1 MPMKIRMP
9 AGARAV
15 ISSLQARG
23 YEAYAVGGCVR
34 DSVLSREPDDWDIT
48 TSASPS
54 EVKAVFAR
62 TVDTGLQHGTV
73 TVLMGKEQ
81 YEVTTYRIDGE
92 YEDGRH
98 PKEVI
103 FTASLEEDLKRRD
116 FTINAMAYNDEEGL
130 VDLFGGMDDLQRK
143 VVRCVGDPMERFQED
158 ALRILRA
165 VRFSAQL
172 GFRIHSDT
180 AAAVLRLA
188 PTLSRISAERIAAE
202 LTKLLTSPR
211 PEYLKAAYELGI
223 TSVVMPEFDR
233 MMKEGS
239 GEAALEAAKR
249 VRSDR
254 ALRFAEVLLPIGEQN
269 AGALLRRL
277 KLDNDTIRTVT
288 RLIRHMPMRLEA
300 EPAAVRRAVH
310 EVGED
315 IFPMLLEA
323 QRAASDRQAL
333 ENLGKTQEC
342 WSEICR
348 QGQCVS
354 LKTLA
359 ITGRD
364 LIRLGCRPGPGLGE
378 LLEAA
383 LHEVLEEPNKNTKE
397 YLEAFAK
404 VRLGA

>member
-323 QRAASDRQAL
+323 QRAAR
-333 ENLGKTQEC
+333 
-342 WSEICR
+342 
-348 QGQCVS
+348 
-354 LKTLA
+354 
-359 ITGRD
+359 
-364 LIRLGCRPGPGLGE
+364 
-378 LLEAA
+378 
-383 LHEVLEEPNKNTKE
+383 
-397 YLEAFAK
+397 
-404 VRLGA
+404 

>member
-1 MPMKIRMP
+1 M
-9 AGARAV
+9 
-15 ISSLQARG
+15 
-23 YEAYAVGGCVR
+23 
-34 DSVLSREPDDWDIT
+34 
-48 TSASPS
+48 
-54 EVKAVFAR
+54 
-62 TVDTGLQHGTV
+62 
-73 TVLMGKEQ
+73 
-81 YEVTTYRIDGE
+81 
-92 YEDGRH
+92 
-98 PKEVI
+98 
-103 FTASLEEDLKRRD
+103 
-116 FTINAMAYNDEEGL
+116 
-130 VDLFGGMDDLQRK
+130 
-143 VVRCVGDPMERFQED
+143 
-158 ALRILRA
+158 
-165 VRFSAQL
+165 
-172 GFRIHSDT
+172 
-180 AAAVLRLA
+180 
-188 PTLSRISAERIAAE
+188 
-202 LTKLLTSPR
+202 
-211 PEYLKAAYELGI
+211 
-223 TSVVMPEFDR
+223 VMPEFDR

-254 ALRFAEVLLPIGEQN
+254 ALRFAGVLLPIGEQN

-383 LHEVLEEPNKNTKE
+383 LHEVLDDPQKNTKE

-404 VRLGA
+404 ARLGA